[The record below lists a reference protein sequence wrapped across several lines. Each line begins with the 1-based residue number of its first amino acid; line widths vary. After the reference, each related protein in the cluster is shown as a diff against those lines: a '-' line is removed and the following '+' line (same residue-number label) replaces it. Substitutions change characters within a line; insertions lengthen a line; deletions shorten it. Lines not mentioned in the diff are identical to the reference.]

1 MNTIIKRVLLLSSF
15 SVLIFITGC
24 EDEAADNDNT
34 LSTDKFLK
42 RTKIM
47 VHRVNNGSHTK
58 GIDWIVFM
66 RLKR

>member
-1 MNTIIKRVLLLSSF
+1 
-15 SVLIFITGC
+15 
-24 EDEAADNDNT
+24 
-34 LSTDKFLK
+34 

-66 RLKR
+66 SLKRKNSYLNLI